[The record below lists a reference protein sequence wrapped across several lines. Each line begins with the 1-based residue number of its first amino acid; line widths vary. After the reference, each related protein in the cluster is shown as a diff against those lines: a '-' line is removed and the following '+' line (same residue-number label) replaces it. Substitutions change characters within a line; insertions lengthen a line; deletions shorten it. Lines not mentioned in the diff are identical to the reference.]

1 VKVWTADRSLRAIF
15 ATAIIAAIMVS
26 FLPED
31 PGLRF
36 QQLDN
41 TEYRNLRWIYE
52 RTHLDPRAIDVAI
65 LGSSRI
71 ETGVDARR
79 LEASFRAA
87 GVPVNV
93 ENFGIP
99 YNGRDLDLTIAREL
113 LATKRP
119 RVLVIGVPE
128 RPSQRTHVTYKY
140 VASSRDIV
148 GSVVRGNIDYLA
160 DLAYLPYRHM
170 KIFWSGLTHQP
181 ADPVKAGNEMHFDPG
196 MTYNREPGGR
206 WRVDYPQRGT
216 GDIVAGARRS
226 LTQGSAGALAK
237 VEPIAAISAERR
249 NITAIAAL
257 AKARGTAV
265 VFLFIPQ
272 FMSDGELAERAFYR
286 RQGPLLDASFVAT
299 HVDLYSSW
307 GHLNARGAAVVDDW
321 LYRQLVDGGTL
332 SSRPSRPSPMSG
344 GERPRAR

>member
-93 ENFGIP
+93 ENFGIRTM
-99 YNGRDLDLTIAREL
+99 GAISTSRSRASCW
-113 LATKRP
+113 
-119 RVLVIGVPE
+119 
-128 RPSQRTHVTYKY
+128 RPSDRAY
-140 VASSRDIV
+140 SS
-148 GSVVRGNIDYLA
+148 SVFPN
-160 DLAYLPYRHM
+160 
-170 KIFWSGLTHQP
+170 
-181 ADPVKAGNEMHFDPG
+181 
-196 MTYNREPGGR
+196 
-206 WRVDYPQRGT
+206 
-216 GDIVAGARRS
+216 ARRS
-226 LTQGSAGALAK
+226 APTSRTNTSRR
-237 VEPIAAISAERR
+237 PAISSARSSAETS
-249 NITAIAAL
+249 II
-257 AKARGTAV
+257 
-265 VFLFIPQ
+265 
-272 FMSDGELAERAFYR
+272 
-286 RQGPLLDASFVAT
+286 
-299 HVDLYSSW
+299 
-307 GHLNARGAAVVDDW
+307 
-321 LYRQLVDGGTL
+321 
-332 SSRPSRPSPMSG
+332 SPIWPISLTVI
-344 GERPRAR
+344 